1 VKRPT
6 QSVHYVPAGG
16 NRQERKERRRQD
28 AHARSQPWDSAL
40 RSFGKTLGAGL
51 DTREHGGDWG
61 SPEANSLR
69 GPHRLRPAPHRASTM
84 TFAAAY
90 PFITESGLGHEGTY
104 IGTDV
109 FGSGA
114 FSYDPWILYDKG
126 VISGPSIVVIGT
138 VGTGKSM
145 CGKSLVARS
154 ITLGRKA
161 AVASDPKGE
170 WVAVA
175 NAVGGKVISVGPGRA
190 ARVNPLDAGPRSSAL
205 SEAQWQAVV
214 RQRRRY
220 LLVALVSLM
229 RQGMP
234 LHPVEHTALDMALM
248 ETVAQNSNPTL
259 PMVLDH
265 LLNPSRETIG
275 LVGKDGGQAVS
286 HSLRRTVSGDLEG
299 MFDAPSTVSFDAD
312 APMMVMDTSA
322 LIGAS
327 EQALSLAAACGATWL
342 EAAVTNPD
350 GGKRLVVYDEGWRM
364 LADPYMLA
372 KMSEQWRLARTY
384 GIANLLIMHKVA
396 DLNEIGDST
405 SGHRQKALGLLTEA
419 DTRII
424 YRQKHD
430 AMRLTKEALGLSEAE
445 CEHVENLPKGVGL
458 WKVGNRSFIVANRV
472 TTDELAVFGTDDRMV

>member
-1 VKRPT
+1 MSKHV
-6 QSVHYVPAGG
+6 QHVSIVPAGES
-16 NRQERKERRRQD
+16 RYERDARRRSEGSPSSPPQPSLWERI
-28 AHARSQPWDSAL
+28 AHPVEDGTRSRSQS
-40 RSFGKTLGAGL
+40 
-51 DTREHGGDWG
+51 DWG
-61 SPEANSLR
+61 KREPSALR

-90 PFITESGLGHEGTY
+90 PFLTESGLGHEGTY

-154 ITLGRKA
+154 VTLGRKA

-170 WVAVA
+170 WVPVA
-175 NAVGGKVISVGPGRA
+175 EALGGKVISVGPGKP
-190 ARVNPLDAGPRSSAL
+190 ARVNPLDAGARSQLL
-205 SEAQWQAVV
+205 SDEQWLAVV
-214 RQRRRY
+214 RQRRRH

-229 RQGMP
+229 RQGQPMN
-234 LHPVEHTALDMALM
+234 PVEHTALDMAL
-248 ETVAQNSNPTL
+248 TDAVAANSTPTL
-259 PMVLDH
+259 PMVLQY
-265 LLNPSRETIG
+265 LLNPTPATVA
-275 LVGKDGGQAVS
+275 LVGRDGGTGVG
-286 HSLRRTVSGDLEG
+286 HSLRRTVAGDLEG
-299 MFDAPSTVSFDAD
+299 MFDAPSTVAFDAD
-312 APMMVMDTSA
+312 APIMVMDTSA

-350 GGKRLVVYDEGWRM
+350 GAKRIVVYDEGWRM

-396 DLNEIGDST
+396 DLNEIGDGS
-405 SGHRQKALGLLTEA
+405 SGLRQKALGLLTEA

-430 AMRLTKEALGLSEAE
+430 AMRLTKDALGLTEAE
-445 CEHVENLPKGVGL
+445 CEHVENLPKGMGL
-458 WKVGNRSFIVANRV
+458 WKVGNRSFIVANRI
-472 TTDELAVFGTDDRMV
+472 TTDEMAVFGTDEGMR